1 MSEEIKEKVNF
12 DYTLAEAIAAQAA
25 EGRIIEKDK
34 QKTYRLAIV
43 CLSLMLIVSII
54 CGTVIA
60 VRTIIEQQYAMNA
73 QFSDL
78 YDLLAGAEVVTY
90 EADSDGEGTA
100 VAGDGNITVGGDY
113 NG

>member
-12 DYTLAEAIAAQAA
+12 DYTLAEAVAAQAV
-25 EGRIIEKDK
+25 EGRVIEKDK

-54 CGTVIA
+54 CGTIIA
-60 VRTIIEQQYAMNA
+60 VRTIIEQQYALNA
-73 QFSDL
+73 QNASL
-78 YDLLAGAEVVTY
+78 YDLLAGAEVI
-90 EADSDGEGTA
+90 EIDG
-100 VAGDGNITVGGDY
+100 GDGGNAVYGDSNTTVGGDY

>member
-60 VRTIIEQQYAMNA
+60 VRTIVEQQYAMNA
-73 QFSDL
+73 QNASL
-78 YDLLAGAEVVTY
+78 YDLLAGADVV
-90 EADSDGEGTA
+90 EIDGGEGGNA
-100 VAGDGNITVGGDY
+100 VYGDGNTTVDGDY